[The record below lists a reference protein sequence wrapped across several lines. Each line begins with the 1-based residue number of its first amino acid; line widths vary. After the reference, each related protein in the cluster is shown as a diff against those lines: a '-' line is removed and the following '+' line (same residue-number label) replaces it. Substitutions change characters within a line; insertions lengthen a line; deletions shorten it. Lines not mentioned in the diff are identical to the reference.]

1 MGDKKEDVRE
11 SAELAITLWRESGL
25 SQGAFCRQE
34 GIARTTFQHWRKR
47 YDPSYEHR
55 NKEDSSSARFVR
67 KVKKSKDHFINI
79 EVEEV
84 QAVTNFSDQ
93 LEIIYKSDVRIRCSS
108 SVSMSTLQ
116 ALVNL
121 KVD

>member
-1 MGDKKEDVRE
+1 MGDKKKDVRE

-47 YDPSYEHR
+47 YDPSYEYKDKK
-55 NKEDSSSARFVR
+55 NNSSARFVS
-67 KVKKSKDHFINI
+67 KVKKSKDRFISI
-79 EVEEV
+79 ELEKV
-84 QAVTNFSDQ
+84 QSPVHSDDQ
-93 LEIIYKSDVRIRCSS
+93 LEIIYKSDVRIKCSS
-108 SVSMSTLQ
+108 AVSLSTLQ